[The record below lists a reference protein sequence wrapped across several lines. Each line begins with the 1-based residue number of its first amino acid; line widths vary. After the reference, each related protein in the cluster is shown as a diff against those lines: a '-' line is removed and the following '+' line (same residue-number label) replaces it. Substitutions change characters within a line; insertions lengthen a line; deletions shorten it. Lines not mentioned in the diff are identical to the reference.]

1 MAKHDQKQT
10 LWDNFNDF
18 IFINSIFGS
27 KWNGVNRESC
37 VCIMLMLI
45 IIWWDYCIWYTIQYH
60 AVQCNWMA
68 TQRHRLS
75 GKKFTII
82 CRRREKERETN
93 SVFLDIFSDH
103 NTFWLKIWAP
113 NKWIFTTF
121 KLLIFK
127 ATHFSSFC
135 TVKPKIQSGTEFNM
149 FTT

>member
-68 TQRHRLS
+68 TQQHWLS
-75 GKKFTII
+75 GKKIHDHLSETGK
-82 CRRREKERETN
+82 RERDKFCLCWYILRSQYFLVENLSSEQMDFYYIQAAHFQSDTFFFLLHSRTKN
-93 SVFLDIFSDH
+93 SMWHRI
-103 NTFWLKIWAP
+103 
-113 NKWIFTTF
+113 
-121 KLLIFK
+121 
-127 ATHFSSFC
+127 
-135 TVKPKIQSGTEFNM
+135 
-149 FTT
+149 

>member
-68 TQRHRLS
+68 TQQHWLS

-82 CRRREKERETN
+82 CRRRKKERDKFCLCWYILRSQYFLVKN
-93 SVFLDIFSDH
+93 FSSKQMVFYYIQ
-103 NTFWLKIWAP
+103 
-113 NKWIFTTF
+113 
-121 KLLIFK
+121 
-127 ATHFSSFC
+127 ATHF
-135 TVKPKIQSGTEFNM
+135 QSDTFFFLLHSRTKNSM
-149 FTT
+149 WHRI

>member
-68 TQRHRLS
+68 TQQHWLS
-75 GKKFTII
+75 GKKNSRSFVGDGKK
-82 CRRREKERETN
+82 RERDKFCLCWYILRSQYFLVENLSSKQMDFYYIQAAHFQSDTFFSLLHSKTKN
-93 SVFLDIFSDH
+93 S
-103 NTFWLKIWAP
+103 IWHR
-113 NKWIFTTF
+113 I
-121 KLLIFK
+121 
-127 ATHFSSFC
+127 
-135 TVKPKIQSGTEFNM
+135 
-149 FTT
+149 